1 MSALVI
7 NAGSSSV
14 KFQVVDPATGA
25 VRAKGLAERIGE
37 TEGAATIEQEGQGE
51 QSTSQPFA
59 DHRAALAWV
68 LDQLGGAG
76 LLADVEVVGH
86 RTVHGGRR
94 FDRPVVLDDETL
106 AVLRELSPLA
116 PLHNPAN
123 IEGIEAAREQL
134 PEVPHVSVFDTGFFA
149 ELPPEVRTY
158 AIDTEVAQE
167 YAVQRYGF
175 HGASHA
181 YVSQRAAEDLGRDPA
196 ELKVIVLH
204 LGNGA
209 SAAAVDGGRPVD
221 CSMGMTPLEGLVM
234 GTRPGDIDPG
244 VLLHLLRHGLNADEL
259 DDLLNRRSGL
269 KGLTG
274 TNDMREVR
282 AAATA
287 GDERARLALDVSIH
301 RIVRYVGAFHAVMGG
316 LDALV
321 FTAGVGENNVELRAE
336 VCERLAVL
344 GIRLDAGRNT
354 SVPRGRPGST
364 VVSGDDS
371 QVAVLVTP
379 TNEELYIAR
388 AAAATVTP

>member
-37 TEGAATIEQEGQGE
+37 AEGAATIEQEGQGE

-76 LLADVEVVGH
+76 LLVDVEVVGH

-244 VLLHLLRHGLNADEL
+244 VLLHLLRHGLDADEL

-344 GIRLDAGRNT
+344 GIRLDAGRNA

-364 VVSGDDS
+364 VVSSDDS
-371 QVAVLVTP
+371 KVAVLVTP

>member
-14 KFQVVDPATGA
+14 KFQVVDPDTGT
-25 VRAKGLAERIGE
+25 VHAKGLVERIGE
-37 TEGAATIEQEGQGE
+37 PAGAASLEREGADEL
-51 QSTSQPFA
+51 TSSQRFT
-59 DHRAALAWV
+59 DHREALAWV
-68 LDQLGGAG
+68 LDQLGGSG
-76 LLADVEVVGH
+76 LLQDVEVVGH

-106 AVLRELSPLA
+106 AVMRELSPLA

-123 IEGIEAAREQL
+123 IQGIEAAREQL
-134 PEVPHVSVFDTGFFA
+134 PQVPHVGVFDTGFFA
-149 ELPPEVRTY
+149 DLPPEVRTY
-158 AIDTEVAQE
+158 AIDTEVARE

-181 YVSQRAAEDLGRDPA
+181 YVSQRAAQDLGRDPA
-196 ELKVIVLH
+196 ELKVVVLH

-244 VLLHLLRHGLNADEL
+244 VLLHLLRHGMDVDEV

-269 KGLTG
+269 RGLTG

-287 GDERARLALDVSIH
+287 GDAAARLALDVSIH

-316 LDALV
+316 LGALV

-344 GIRLDAGRNT
+344 GVSLDGRRNAA
-354 SVPRGRPGST
+354 VPRGRAEST
-364 VVSGDDS
+364 VVSADDS
-371 QVAVLVTP
+371 RVAVLVTP